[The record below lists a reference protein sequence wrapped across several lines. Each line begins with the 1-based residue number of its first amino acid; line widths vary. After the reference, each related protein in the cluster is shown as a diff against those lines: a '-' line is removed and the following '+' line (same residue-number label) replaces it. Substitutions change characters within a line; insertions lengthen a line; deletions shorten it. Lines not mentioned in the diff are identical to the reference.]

1 MYRLAKSICR
11 DLERSLRSRH
21 TLDTAYFNF
30 RADAEIDRGRVRILT
45 NVTMRARAGE
55 THPPRLSIAVQS
67 PSQISIEPPF
77 EPSDY
82 SAARRLRIKGFR
94 KIHNRLATA
103 ERRKNIVATVALLM
117 ARRGSILTNG

>member
-11 DLERSLRSRH
+11 DLERSLRSRQRRDA
-21 TLDTAYFNF
+21 TYFGF
-30 RADAEIDRGRVRILT
+30 RANAEIDCGRVKIST
-45 NVTMRARAGE
+45 NVTLRRPLGE
-55 THPPRLSIAVQS
+55 IYSPDLSIVVQS

-94 KIHNRLATA
+94 KIHNRLVSP
-103 ERRKNIVATVALLM
+103 ERRADIVTTVALLM
-117 ARRGSILTNG
+117 ARRGSILSNG

>member
-11 DLERSLRSRH
+11 DLERSLRSRNGNDA
-21 TLDTAYFNF
+21 TYWGF
-30 RADAEIDRGRVRILT
+30 RADAEIDRGRVKIST
-45 NVTMRARAGE
+45 NVALPRRVGD
-55 THPPRLSIAVQS
+55 THSPKLSIAVES
-67 PSQISIEPPF
+67 PSQIRIDPPF

-94 KIHNRLATA
+94 KIHNRLTSP
-103 ERRKNIVATVALLM
+103 EHRKHIVTTVALLM